1 MPGETLRFPAFQ
13 CVAGGIT
20 NVEAPAIGTVFST
33 PVPAHQRIG
42 IGCKVKRFLGQIGI
56 RQAERH
62 AGVVSP
68 LSRGQLEGAA
78 ANHVAHLCSITRQKL
93 EGSTHGITYRQA

>member
-13 CVAGGIT
+13 CGTSGVA
-20 NVEAPAIGTVFST
+20 NVKALAIGTVFPA
-33 PVPAHQRIG
+33 PVPTHQCFG
-42 IGCKVKRFLGQIGI
+42 KGGEVKRSFGQVGI